1 MTGRVPEVVDEWVT
15 RLTGLPAA
23 TIEAA
28 RERLDALGINHLSE
42 ELCRR
47 PDVDAVAGAC
57 MLVSA
62 FDVLVGRGVPETKLV
77 AKLRH
82 DPAVWPAL
90 AEIVAGRLVLPFF
103 GEDLELKM
111 DSGAIAFGPNA
122 DFRLSATGG
131 GPGAAIE
138 FKALGLS
145 DLEAS
150 FFGNMAT
157 RLPDLVLGSGVT
169 TYHLAFAESPPV
181 NPPYGRKRKA
191 IEGESRERRRRL
203 PGHMRDAVVVGY
215 LTEDAYRARLRA
227 RVEEALRQLD
237 GEDDAWVAMWW
248 SNGASLLELRDIL
261 SEIRLPDH
269 VLGLMV
275 IGAAVIVPDARIHY
289 FHSLLPRPDLDDRDV
304 LPVHSLEDDPTAA
317 SILAAFEPS
326 VGLRPTLLLS
336 PDGVPIV
343 SRDGSRRIFP
353 FNLLVGKG
361 LPARLRSPRPMKRR
375 RARARKQLFGDW
387 RTFSGKRL

>member
-1 MTGRVPEVVDEWVT
+1 MTGTVPPVVDEWVT
-15 RLTGLPAA
+15 RLTGLSAA

-28 RERLDALGINHLSE
+28 RERLDALGIDHLSE

-62 FDVLVGRGVPETKLV
+62 LDVLVGRGVPETKLV

-82 DPAVWPAL
+82 DPAVWPAV
-90 AEIVAGRLVLPFF
+90 AEIVAGRLVLAFF
-103 GEDLELKM
+103 DEDLELAM
-111 DSGAIAFGPNA
+111 DSGAVAGGPNA
-122 DFRLSATGG
+122 DFRLSVAGD
-131 GPGAAIE
+131 GPGVAIE

-145 DLEAS
+145 AREVS
-150 FFGNMAT
+150 FFGNMAR

-181 NPPYGRKRKA
+181 NPPYGRERRA
-191 IEGESRERRRRL
+191 IEEESRERRRRL
-203 PGHMRDAVVVGY
+203 PGHMRDLRGAVVAGY
-215 LTEDAYRARLRA
+215 LTEEAYRARLRA
-227 RVEEALRQLD
+227 RVEEALRQVD
-237 GEDDAWVAMWW
+237 GEDDAWVATWW
-248 SNGASLLELRDIL
+248 SNGASLLELRDLL

-275 IGAAVIVPDARIHY
+275 VGAAVIVPDARIHY

-317 SILAAFEPS
+317 SILATFEHS

-353 FNLLVGKG
+353 FNLMIEADCACGIPLGRRRRRSTAERPG
-361 LPARLRSPRPMKRR
+361 SAPAR
-375 RARARKQLFGDW
+375 
-387 RTFSGKRL
+387 